1 MVPDVLPLRPPSAA
15 LERALI
21 DDFVRAQ
28 GYDPR
33 EIARLPHYL
42 REDLLRH
49 ASAYASVRL
58 TEVESRSQ
66 FVHEIHGSLVA

>member
-1 MVPDVLPLRPPSAA
+1 MALDIPHLESPSAA

-21 DDFVRAQ
+21 NDFVRAQ
-28 GYDPR
+28 GYEPH
-33 EIARLPHYL
+33 EVARLPQRV
-42 REDLLRH
+42 REDLLRR
-49 ASAYASVRL
+49 ASAHASVRL

>member
-1 MVPDVLPLRPPSAA
+1 MEPPSAA

-33 EIARLPHYL
+33 QLARLPHRI
-42 REDLLRH
+42 REDLLRR
-49 ASAYASVRL
+49 ASEHASVRL

-66 FVHEIHGSLVA
+66 FVHEIHGTVVD